1 MRITLKVRRK
11 RYGPGCSPP
20 GHTRAQTLP
29 DGGCDCYLA
38 ATLLKIFCMVLKV
51 LRKAFI
57 SDLALSREQ
66 VLLSG
71 SSVTLALARVCPR
84 PHQPSSQESNPCDGF
99 HHRFQLKRTPGN

>member
-1 MRITLKVRRK
+1 MAQDVALQDIR
-11 RYGPGCSPP
+11 GPRPS
-20 GHTRAQTLP
+20 P

-84 PHQPSSQESNPCDGF
+84 PHQPPPPKSPI
-99 HHRFQLKRTPGN
+99 L